1 MVTMRA
7 HSRFSV
13 GFLLGLA
20 VALGAAPAFATPD
33 LTAVAPQGFQRGTE
47 AVATFSGARL
57 AEIQQ
62 LLLYSPGVEVLGFE
76 EAKDNQ
82 FQAKLK
88 IAPDC
93 RMGIHAVRARTTEGV
108 SDLITFFVGPF
119 PEAAETEPNNEFT
132 APQVIQPGLTVS
144 GVIQNEDQD
153 FFVIEAKKGQRIA
166 AELEG
171 LRQGRAFFDP
181 YLAILN
187 SERFELARSD
197 DTALLWQDPV
207 CSIIA
212 PEDGKYIIQVRESA
226 FGGNGNCTY
235 RLHVGNYPRP
245 RAVYPAGGKPG
256 QTLEVTW
263 LGDPAGPR
271 KETITIPADA
281 KGDYE
286 LFAKD
291 EQGISPSPNVIRV
304 LDLESALEVE
314 PNNDLQHATPFT
326 GPGAAN
332 GIVQADGD
340 VDFFKFTAAK
350 GQAYDVRVYA
360 RKPLRSPLDPV
371 LVVRRANGAG
381 IGSNDD
387 SGGPDAYL
395 RFTAPENEDVV
406 LEIRDHLNKGGETY
420 VYRIEVTPV
429 VPELTMTLPERRQY
443 VATTL
448 NIPRGNR
455 TAILVAASRA
465 NFGGDL
471 NVTFEGLPPGVTVET
486 IPMAGNRS
494 DIPVL
499 FTAAP
504 DAPLAG
510 ALVDIIGRPADPNL
524 KIEGH
529 LKQRTMLVRGQNNV
543 DVWGHDAD
551 RMATAVNEESPFT
564 LEIVQPK
571 VPLVRNGSMDLK
583 VVAKRSE
590 GFTAPISVR
599 LLYNPPGISSSG
611 SVQIPEGQNEA
622 IIPLTAN
629 GNAEIRTWKIV
640 ATGFSGQRGR
650 RGGGGGGGEFSAASS
665 QLADLNVTDRFFD
678 FAFVKAAGE
687 QGQETEVV
695 VNVTKKQ
702 DWEGPCKV
710 ELVGLP
716 AGAATE
722 PVEITKD
729 STTMTFKV
737 KLAADAREGRHQT
750 LLCNAV
756 ITQDG
761 EPIKHT
767 LGTGELRIDKPL
779 PPKVAAA
786 PPPAAQPMPQPMP
799 AAQPEKKV
807 LSRLEQLRLQKAQAS
822 K

>member
-1 MVTMRA
+1 MRTMQR
-7 HSRFSV
+7 
-13 GFLLGLA
+13 
-20 VALGAAPAFATPD
+20 FATILGIGLTCVLAITAVSHAVQPD
-33 LTAVAPQGFQRGTE
+33 LNAIAPQGFQRGTE
-47 AVATFSGARL
+47 TEATFSGARL
-57 AEIQQ
+57 ADIQE
-62 LLLYSPGVEVLGFE
+62 LMLYSPGVEVVGITD
-76 EAKDNQ
+76 AKDNQ
-82 FQAKLK
+82 FKAKIK
-88 IAPDC
+88 VAPDC
-93 RMGIHAVRARTTEGV
+93 RLGIHALRLRTATGI
-108 SDLITFFVGPF
+108 SDLMTFMVGAL
-119 PEAAETEPNNEFT
+119 PEVAEVEPNTEFT
-132 APQVIQPGLTVS
+132 APQAIQTGVTIS

-153 FFVIEAKKGQRIA
+153 FFVIDAKKGERIT

-171 LRQGRAFFDP
+171 LRQGRTFFDP

-212 PEDGKYIIQVRESA
+212 PEDGKYIIQVRESSY
-226 FGGNGNCTY
+226 GGNGNCTY
-235 RLHVGNYPRP
+235 RLHVGGFPRP

-256 QTLEVTW
+256 QSLEVTW
-263 LGDPAGPR
+263 VGDAAGPR
-271 KETITIPADA
+271 TETITIPADA
-281 KGDYE
+281 KGNYE
-286 LFAKD
+286 LFAQD
-291 EQGISPSPNVIRV
+291 AYGVAPSPNVIRV
-304 LDLESALEVE
+304 VDIENALEAE
-314 PNNDLQHATPFT
+314 PNNDLQHATVFT

-332 GIVQADGD
+332 GVIQENGD
-340 VDFFKFTAAK
+340 VDFFKFPATK
-350 GQAYDVRVYA
+350 GQVFDVRVYA

-387 SGGPDAYL
+387 TGGPDSYL

-406 LEIRDHLNKGGETY
+406 IEVSDHLKKGGENY
-420 VYRIEVTPV
+420 VYRVEVTPV

-448 NIPRGNR
+448 TLPRGNR
-455 TAILVAASRA
+455 SALLVAASRA

-471 NVTFEGLPPGVTVET
+471 NVAFEGLPPGVTVET

-504 DAPLAG
+504 DAATAG
-510 ALVDIIGRPADPNL
+510 ALVHVVGRPVDPNL
-524 KIEGH
+524 KIEGR

-551 RMATAVNEESPFT
+551 RMAMVVAEEAPFQ
-564 LEIVQPK
+564 LELVQPQ

-583 VVAKRSE
+583 VVATRKE
-590 GFTAPISVR
+590 GFKDAISVR
-599 LLYNPPGISSSG
+599 LLYNPPGVASSG
-611 SVQIPEGQNEA
+611 SVQIPEGQNEVT
-622 IIPLTAN
+622 IPLTAN
-629 GNAEIRTWKIV
+629 GNAEIGTWKIIV
-640 ATGFSGQRGR
+640 TGRSGGRGE
-650 RGGGGGGGEFSAASS
+650 GYNAST
-665 QLADLNVTDRFFD
+665 QFIDLKVTDTFFD
-678 FAFVKAAGE
+678 LAFVKAAGE
-687 QGQETEVV
+687 QGQETDVV

-729 STTMTFKV
+729 STAMTFKV
-737 KLAADAREGRHQT
+737 KMAADARVGRHQT
-750 LLCNAV
+750 LLCRAV
-756 ITQDG
+756 ITQNN
-761 EPIKHT
+761 EPITHT
-767 LGTGELRIDKPL
+767 LGTGELRIDQPL

-786 PPPAAQPMPQPMP
+786 PAPKPAAAPAPMP

-807 LSRLEQLRLQKAQAS
+807 LSRLEQLRLQKAQENQ
-822 K
+822 

>member
-1 MVTMRA
+1 M
-7 HSRFSV
+7 
-13 GFLLGLA
+13 
-20 VALGAAPAFATPD
+20 APGDRPI
-33 LTAVAPQGFQRGTE
+33 
-47 AVATFSGARL
+47 
-57 AEIQQ
+57 EIVD
-62 LLLYSPGVEVLGFE
+62 GGK

-82 FQAKLK
+82 FKAKLK

-93 RMGIHAVRARTTEGV
+93 RMGIHAVRVRTAEGV
-108 SDLITFFVGPF
+108 SGLITFFVGPY
-119 PEAAETEPNNEFT
+119 PEVAEVEPNNDFA
-132 APQVIQPGLTVS
+132 APQPIQPGVTIS
-144 GVIQNEDQD
+144 GVIQNEDED
-153 FFVIEAKKGQRIA
+153 FFVIEAKKGERIT

-171 LRQGRAFFDP
+171 LRQGRTFFDP

-187 SERFELARSD
+187 EDRFELARSD

-207 CSIIA
+207 CSVLA
-212 PEDGKYIIQVRESA
+212 PEDGRYIIQVRESA

-256 QTLEVTW
+256 ESLEVTW

-271 KETITIPADA
+271 KETITIPSDA
-281 KGDYE
+281 RGNYE
-286 LFAKD
+286 IFAQD
-291 EQGISPSPNVIRV
+291 EHGIAPSPNVIRV
-304 LDLESALEVE
+304 TELEQALEVE
-314 PNNDLQHATPFT
+314 PNNDRQSATPFT
-326 GPGAAN
+326 APGAAN
-332 GIVQADGD
+332 GVIQEDGD
-340 VDFFKFTAAK
+340 VDFFKFPAKK

-360 RKPLRSPLDPV
+360 RNPLRSPLDSV
-371 LVVRRANGAG
+371 LVVRRANGGG

-387 SGGPDAYL
+387 SGGPDSYL
-395 RFTAPENEDVV
+395 RFTAPEEEDVYIEV
-406 LEIRDHLNKGGETY
+406 SDHLKKGGENY
-420 VYRIEVTPV
+420 VYRVEVTPV

-443 VATTL
+443 VSTTL

-455 TAILVAASRA
+455 AALMVAASRA

-471 NVTFEGLPPGVTVET
+471 NVAFEGLPPGVTFET
-486 IPMAGNRS
+486 IPMAANRN

-504 DAPLAG
+504 EADLAG
-510 ALVDIIGRPADPNL
+510 ALVDIVGRPADENL

-551 RMATAVNEESPFT
+551 RMATVVSDKAPFSI
-564 LEIVQPK
+564 EVVQPQ

-583 VVAKRSE
+583 VVATREE

-599 LLYNPPGISSSG
+599 LLYNPPGVASSG
-611 SVQIPEGQNEA
+611 SISIPEGQNEA
-622 IIPLTAN
+622 VIPLTAN

-640 ATGFSGQRGR
+640 VTAFSGDRGR
-650 RGGGGGGGEFSAASS
+650 RGGGDRGETFSCSS
-665 QLADLNVTDRFFD
+665 QLADLNVTDTFFD

-687 QGQETEVV
+687 QGQETEVT

-702 DWEGPCKV
+702 DWEGACQV

-716 AGAATE
+716 AGAETE
-722 PVEITKD
+722 PLEITKD
-729 STTMTFKV
+729 TTTMTFKV

-750 LLCNAV
+750 LLCRAV
-756 ITQDG
+756 VTQNN
-761 EPIKHT
+761 EPITHT

-786 PPPAAQPMPQPMP
+786 PAAQPAPMPQAAP

-807 LSRLEQLRLQKAQAS
+807 LTRLEQLRLQKEQGN
-822 K
+822 

>member
-1 MVTMRA
+1 MIPMRTLPL
-7 HSRFSV
+7 SSL
-13 GFLLGLA
+13 GWILGL
-20 VALGAAPAFATPD
+20 VPALAALPALATPD
-33 LTAVAPQGFQRGTE
+33 INAVTPQGFQRGTE
-47 AVATFSGARL
+47 AVATFSGGRL
-57 AEIQQ
+57 ANVQQ
-62 LLLYSPGVEVLGFE
+62 LLLYTPGVEVLGFE
-76 EAKDNQ
+76 EAKDNT
-82 FQAKLK
+82 FKAKLK

-119 PEAAETEPNNEFT
+119 PEAAEVEPNNEFT
-132 APQVIQPGLTVS
+132 APQPIQTGLTIS

-153 FFVIEAKKGQRIA
+153 FFVVEAKKGQRIT

-187 SERFELARSD
+187 EERFELARSD
-197 DTALLWQDPV
+197 DTALLLQDPV
-207 CSIIA
+207 CSVLA
-212 PEDGKYIIQVRESA
+212 PEDGKYIVQVRESA

-256 QTLEVTW
+256 QSLEVTW

-271 KETITIPADA
+271 KETITIPSDA

-286 LFAKD
+286 IFAQD
-291 EQGISPSPNVIRV
+291 EHGIAPSPNVIRV
-304 LDLESALEVE
+304 ADLENALEVE
-314 PNNDLQHATPFT
+314 PNNDREHATPFT

-332 GIVQADGD
+332 GVIQENGD
-340 VDFFKFTAAK
+340 IDFFKFPAKK
-350 GQAYDVRVYA
+350 GQAFDVRVYA
-360 RKPLRSPLDPV
+360 RKPLRSPLDAV
-371 LVVRRANGAG
+371 LVVRRANGGG

-387 SGGPDAYL
+387 TGGPDAYL
-395 RFTAPENEDVV
+395 RFTAPEDEDVFIEV
-406 LEIRDHLNKGGETY
+406 TDHLKKGGENY
-420 VYRIEVTPV
+420 VYRVEVTPV

-455 TAILVAASRA
+455 AALLVAASRA
-465 NFGGDL
+465 NFGGAL
-471 NVTFEGLPPGVTVET
+471 NVTFEGLPPGVTFET
-486 IPMAGNRS
+486 IPMADNRS

-504 DAPLAG
+504 DAAPSG
-510 ALVDIIGRPADPNL
+510 ALVDIIGRPADANL
-524 KIEGH
+524 KLEGH
-529 LKQRTMLVRGQNNV
+529 LKQRTMLVRGQNNI

-551 RMATAVNEESPFT
+551 RMATVVCDEAPFSIQ
-564 LEIVQPK
+564 IVQPQ

-583 VVAKRSE
+583 VVATRKE
-590 GFTAPISVR
+590 GFTAPISLR
-599 LLYNPPGISSSG
+599 MLYNPPGISSSG
-611 SVQIPEGQNEA
+611 SVDIPEGQNEA
-622 IIPLTAN
+622 VIPLTAN
-629 GNAEIRTWKIV
+629 GNAEIRDWKIV
-640 ATGFSGQRGR
+640 VTGRSGQRGE
-650 RGGGGGGGEFSAASS
+650 GTSAAS
-665 QLADLNVTDRFFD
+665 QLADLKVTDTFFD
-678 FAFVKAAGE
+678 FAFVKAAAE
-687 QGQETEVV
+687 QGQETEVT

-716 AGAATE
+716 AGAETQ
-722 PVEITKD
+722 PTEITKD

-750 LLCNAV
+750 LLCRAV
-756 ITQDG
+756 VMQNN
-761 EPIKHT
+761 EPVTHT

-786 PPPAAQPMPQPMP
+786 PAPMPAPMPQAAP

-807 LSRLEQLRLQKAQAS
+807 LSRLEQLRLKAQENQ
-822 K
+822 

>member
-1 MVTMRA
+1 MRTMQR
-7 HSRFSV
+7 
-13 GFLLGLA
+13 
-20 VALGAAPAFATPD
+20 FATILGIGLTCVLATAAVSHAVQPD
-33 LTAVAPQGFQRGTE
+33 LNAIAPQGFQRGTE
-47 AVATFSGARL
+47 TEATFSGARL
-57 AEIQQ
+57 TDIQE
-62 LLLYSPGVEVLGFE
+62 LMLYSPGVEVLGITDP
-76 EAKDNQ
+76 KDNQ
-82 FQAKLK
+82 FKAKIK
-88 IAPDC
+88 VAPDC
-93 RMGIHAVRARTTEGV
+93 RLGIHALRLRTATGIT
-108 SDLITFFVGPF
+108 DLMTFMVGAL
-119 PEAAETEPNNEFT
+119 PEVAEVEPNTEFT
-132 APQVIQPGLTVS
+132 APQAIQTGVTIS

-153 FFVIEAKKGQRIA
+153 FFVIDAKKGERIT

-171 LRQGRAFFDP
+171 LRQGRTFFDP

-187 SERFELARSD
+187 SDRFELARSD

-212 PEDGKYIIQVRESA
+212 PEDGKYIIQVRESSY
-226 FGGNGNCTY
+226 GGNGNCTY
-235 RLHVGNYPRP
+235 RLHVGGFPRP

-256 QTLEVTW
+256 QQLEVTW
-263 LGDPAGPR
+263 LGDATGPR

-281 KGDYE
+281 KGNYE
-286 LFAKD
+286 LFAQD
-291 EQGISPSPNVIRV
+291 EYGVAPSPNVIRV
-304 LDLESALEVE
+304 IDVENALEVE
-314 PNNDLQHATPFT
+314 PNNDLQHATVFT

-332 GIVQADGD
+332 GVIQENGD
-340 VDFFKFTAAK
+340 VDFFKFPAQK
-350 GQAYDVRVYA
+350 GQVFDVRVYA
-360 RKPLRSPLDPV
+360 RKPLRSPLDSV

-387 SGGPDAYL
+387 TGGPDSYL

-406 LEIRDHLNKGGETY
+406 IEVSDHLKKGGENY

-448 NIPRGNR
+448 TLPRGNR
-455 TAILVAASRA
+455 SALMVAASRA

-471 NVTFEGLPPGVTVET
+471 NVAFEGLPPGVTVET

-504 DAPLAG
+504 DAATAG
-510 ALVDIIGRPADPNL
+510 ALVDVVGRPVDPNL

-551 RMATAVNEESPFT
+551 RMAMVVTEEAPFQ
-564 LEIVQPK
+564 LELVQPQ

-583 VVAKRSE
+583 VVATRKE
-590 GFTAPISVR
+590 GFKDAISVR
-599 LLYNPPGISSSG
+599 LLYNPPGVASSG
-611 SVQIPEGQNEA
+611 SVQIPEGQNEVT
-622 IIPLTAN
+622 IPLTAN
-629 GNAEIRTWKIV
+629 GNAQIGAWKIV
-640 ATGFSGQRGR
+640 VTGRSGGRGE
-650 RGGGGGGGEFSAASS
+650 GYNAST
-665 QLADLNVTDRFFD
+665 QFIDLNVTDTFFD
-678 FAFVKAAGE
+678 LAFVKAAGE
-687 QGQETEVV
+687 QGQETDVV

-729 STTMTFKV
+729 STSMTFKV
-737 KLAADAREGRHQT
+737 KMAADARVGRHQT
-750 LLCNAV
+750 LLCRAV
-756 ITQDG
+756 ITQNN
-761 EPIKHT
+761 EPITHT
-767 LGTGELRIDKPL
+767 LGTGELRIDQPL

-786 PPPAAQPMPQPMP
+786 PAPKPAAAPAPMP

-807 LSRLEQLRLQKAQAS
+807 LSRLEQLRLQKAQENQ
-822 K
+822 